1 MPRVH
6 YVKKARKDNSAVKKG
21 EPYYWWKFR
30 FAGKRCSRTR
40 PRPSQLTQSEK
51 LSRYYEVQE
60 AIDDVVDVYADVQE
74 VIDTLNEQVEE
85 VRAIGEEYQESADN
99 IREHF
104 ESSEVADDCEEKSYM
119 LEATADSIDNIVSRL
134 ENVELGPDD
143 IDTVSD
149 IVSDISWEM

>member
-30 FAGKRCSRTR
+30 YAGKRCSRTR
-40 PRPSQLTQSEK
+40 PRPSQLTQSDK
-51 LSRYYEVQE
+51 LARYYEAQE
-60 AIDDVVDVYADVQE
+60 AIEDTDAHGDIQE
-74 VIDTLNEQVEE
+74 LIDTLNEQAEDIRV
-85 VRAIGEEYQESADN
+85 IGEEYQESADN

-119 LEATADSIDNIVSRL
+119 CEATADNIQGTVSSL
-134 ENVELGPDD
+134 EDIELGPDD
-143 IDTVSD
+143 IDAVSD
-149 IVSDISWEM
+149 IIADISWEM